1 MSDAQLQRLAS
12 EAGLAIDWMDADNRP
27 QRLSAEVQ
35 RNVLEALGFPAQ
47 SPEQIRQSLEALER
61 RRAEV
66 PPLLTADRGR
76 PISVPVA
83 PGTRYRLFN
92 EDDSGHSEGQVDAQG
107 QIPALEHSGYYPL
120 HLGRHELILAVAP
133 PRCPS
138 VTQYCGGRQ
147 RVWGLAAQ
155 LYSLRGE
162 GDSGAGDL
170 AALAQLV
177 RAAAGQGADALAISP
192 LHAMFPAARDI
203 YSPYSPSS
211 RLLFNEL
218 YAAPAL
224 VLGDGPVRQ
233 ALAAGGLQAELERLR
248 ALPLIDWP
256 GVARLRER
264 LLAQLYEQFQGRQPA
279 QQNDDLLED
288 FLAFRHLGGA
298 ELLQHCCYQVLQQR
312 RREAGDGLD
321 WRFWP
326 EAYRDAG
333 SAELGRFML
342 DEERAISA
350 QAFGQWLIARG
361 LQQVQRDA
369 KAAGMGIGLIA
380 DLAVGAEPSGSQAWM
395 RQDELLSGVS
405 VGCPPDILNRAGQN
419 WGICAFSPDGL
430 RRHGFRAFI
439 EMLRAN
445 LRYVGGLRIDHILG
459 LRRLWVI
466 PAGAEA
472 QDGAYLDYP
481 FEDLLRLICLEAE
494 RAQAV
499 IIGEDLGTVPPGLR
513 EALAER
519 GILGMRVLLFEQ
531 EHGRFIAPAHWP
543 DGALATS
550 TTHDLPTLEGWQRG
564 RDIDWREQLGQRT
577 REVAADERN
586 TRQHETFSLRRA
598 LGESAI
604 QPDPLLD
611 GAIEFLGATPAPLVL
626 LPLEDALACIEQPN
640 LPGPGDSHPNWRRRF
655 ERTAGEMLDDPQ
667 VRARLE
673 RLRRARSGSG
683 SGSGIGG
690 GEHG

>member
-1 MSDAQLQRLAS
+1 MSDAQLERLAS

-27 QRLSAEVQ
+27 QRLTSEVQ

-47 SPEQIRQSLEALER
+47 SPEQIRQSLEVLEQ

-76 PISVPVA
+76 PVSVPVQ
-83 PGTRYRLFN
+83 PGTRYKLFN
-92 EDDSGHSEGQVDAQG
+92 EDDSGHSEGRVDDQG
-107 QIPALEHSGYYPL
+107 QIPAVEHSGYYPL
-120 HLGRHELILAVAP
+120 HLGQHELILAVAP

-138 VTQYCGGRQ
+138 VTQYCAGRQ
-147 RVWGLAAQ
+147 RVWGLSAQ
-155 LYSLRGE
+155 LYSLRREQDG
-162 GDSGAGDL
+162 GAGDI

-177 RAAAGQGADALAISP
+177 RAAAAQGADAIAISP
-192 LHAMFPAARDI
+192 LHAMFPASRDI

-218 YAAPAL
+218 YAAPGL
-224 VLGDGPVRQ
+224 VLGDEPVRQ
-233 ALAAGGLQAELERLR
+233 ALAASGLEAELERLQ
-248 ALPLIDWP
+248 ALPLIDWL
-256 GVARLRER
+256 GVAHVRDR
-264 LLAQLYEQFQGRQPA
+264 LLAQLYEQVQREDSP
-279 QQNDDLLED
+279 LHED
-288 FLAFRHLGGA
+288 FLAFRNLGGA
-298 ELLQHCCYQVLQQR
+298 ELLQHCCFQILQLR
-312 RREAGDGLD
+312 RAEAGEGLD

-326 EAYRDAG
+326 EAYRNAG
-333 SAELGRFML
+333 SAELGHFMV
-342 DEERAISA
+342 DEERAISQ

-361 LQQVQRDA
+361 LQQVQQDA
-369 KAAGMGIGLIA
+369 RAAGMGIGLIA

-395 RQDELLSGVS
+395 RQDELLTGVS
-405 VGCPPDILNRAGQN
+405 VGCPPDILNRSGQN

-481 FEDLLRLICLEAE
+481 IQDLLRLICLEAE
-494 RAQAV
+494 RANAI
-499 IIGEDLGTVPPGLR
+499 IIGEDLGTVPLGLR

-531 EHGRFIAPAHWP
+531 QHGRFIAPAYWP
-543 DGALATS
+543 DNALATS
-550 TTHDLPTLEGWQRG
+550 TTHDLSTLEGWQKG
-564 RDIDWREQLGQRT
+564 QDIDWREQLGQRS
-577 REVAADERN
+577 RESAAEERN
-586 TRQHETFSLRRA
+586 TRQHETFALRRA
-598 LGESAI
+598 LLQQGI

-626 LPLEDALACIEQPN
+626 LPLEDALACVEQPN
-640 LPGPGDSHPNWRRRF
+640 LPGPGDRHPNWRRRF
-655 ERTAGEMLDDPQ
+655 AVNAAQMLDDPRVQ
-667 VRARLE
+667 ARLE
-673 RLRRARSGSG
+673 RLRRAREGGSP
-683 SGSGIGG
+683 
-690 GEHG
+690 HD

>member
-1 MSDAQLQRLAS
+1 MSDAQLERLAG

-27 QRLSAEVQ
+27 QRLSVEVQ
-35 RNVLEALGFPAQ
+35 RKVLEALGFPAQ
-47 SPEQIRQSLEALER
+47 SPEQIRQSLDSLQR
-61 RRAEV
+61 QRAEL
-66 PPLLTADRGR
+66 PPLLTADQGR
-76 PISVPVA
+76 KVDVPVP

-92 EDDSGHSEGQVDAQG
+92 EDDSGHSEGHVDAHG
-107 QIPALEHSGYYPL
+107 QLPAVGQSGYYPL
-120 HLGRHELILAVAP
+120 HLGSHELILAVAP

-138 VTQYCGGRQ
+138 VAQYCGGRP

-155 LYSLRGE
+155 LYSLRREQDG
-162 GDSGAGDL
+162 GAGDL

-177 RAAAGQGADALAISP
+177 RAAAELGADALAISP
-192 LHAMFPAARDI
+192 VHAMFPAARDI

-218 YAAPAL
+218 YAAPGL
-224 VLGDGPVRQ
+224 VLGEQAVQQ
-233 ALAAGGLQAELERLR
+233 ALAAAGLEEERRRLER
-248 ALPLIDWP
+248 LPLIDWL
-256 GVARLRER
+256 GVAHLRDR
-264 LLAQLYEQFQGRQPA
+264 LLAQLYRQFQQQP
-279 QQNDDLLED
+279 NDLHED
-288 FLAFRHLGGA
+288 FLAFRHLGGV
-298 ELLQHCCYQVLQQR
+298 ELLQHCCFQVLQLR
-312 RREAGDGLD
+312 RGEAGDGLD

-326 EAYRDAG
+326 EAYRHAG
-333 SAELGRFML
+333 SAELGHFMV
-342 DEERAISA
+342 DEEQPISQ

-361 LQQVQRDA
+361 LQQVQREA
-369 KAAGMGIGLIA
+369 QAAGMGIGLIA

-395 RQDELLSGVS
+395 RQDELLAGVS

-419 WGICAFSPDGL
+419 WGICAFSPEGL
-430 RRHGFRAFI
+430 RRNGFRAFI

-494 RAQAV
+494 RARAV
-499 IIGEDLGTVPPGLR
+499 VIGEDLGTVPPGLR

-531 EHGRFIAPAHWP
+531 HQGHFVAPAHWP
-543 DGALATS
+543 DHALATS
-550 TTHDLPTLEGWQRG
+550 ATHDLPTLEGWQKG
-564 RDIDWREQLGQRT
+564 QDIDWREQLGQRT
-577 REVAADERN
+577 RESAAEERN
-586 TRQHETFSLRRA
+586 TRQHETFALRRA
-598 LGESAI
+598 LGESGI
-604 QPDPLLD
+604 QPDPVLD

-626 LPLEDALACIEQPN
+626 LPLEDALGCLEQAN
-640 LPGPGDSHPNWRRRF
+640 LPGPGDNHPNWRRRF
-655 ERTAGEMLDDPQ
+655 ERNAAQMLDDPQ

-673 RLRRARSGSG
+673 RLRRARD
-683 SGSGIGG
+683 GG
-690 GEHG
+690 RDHG

>member
-1 MSDAQLQRLAS
+1 MSDAQLERLAS

-27 QRLSAEVQ
+27 QRLTAEVQ
-35 RNVLEALGFPAQ
+35 RQVLEALGFAAQ

-66 PPLLTADRGR
+66 PPLITADLGEAV
-76 PISVPVA
+76 SVPVT
-83 PGTRYRLFN
+83 PGTHYKLFN
-92 EDDSGHSEGQVDAQG
+92 EDDSGHSEGHVDEHG
-107 QIPALEHSGYYPL
+107 RIPALEHSGYYPL
-120 HLGRHELILAVAP
+120 HLGPHELILAVAP

-138 VTQYCGGRQ
+138 VAQYCDGRQ

-162 GDSGAGDL
+162 QDSGAGDI

-177 RAAAGQGADALAISP
+177 RAAADQGADAIAISP
-192 LHAMFPAARDI
+192 VHAMFPASRDI

-218 YAAPAL
+218 YAAPGL
-224 VLGDGPVRQ
+224 VLGDEPVRQ
-233 ALAAGGLQAELERLR
+233 AVAAAGLEAELARLQ
-248 ALPLIDWP
+248 ALPLIDWLA
-256 GVARLRER
+256 VAHLRDR
-264 LLAQLYEQFQGRQPA
+264 LLAQLYAQFQ
-279 QQNDDLLED
+279 DDAGELHED
-288 FLAFRHLGGA
+288 FLAFRNLGAA
-298 ELLQHCCYQVLQQR
+298 ELLQHCCFQVLQLR
-312 RREAGDGLD
+312 RAEAGDGRD
-321 WRFWP
+321 WRYWP
-326 EAYRDAG
+326 EGYRNAG
-333 SAELGRFML
+333 SAELGHFMI
-342 DEERAISA
+342 EEEQAISQ

-369 KAAGMGIGLIA
+369 RAAGMGIGLIA

-395 RQDELLSGVS
+395 RQDELLTGVS
-405 VGCPPDILNRAGQN
+405 VGCPPDILNRSGQN

-430 RRHGFRAFI
+430 RRNGFRAFI

-466 PAGAEA
+466 PAGAQA

-481 FEDLLRLICLEAE
+481 IQDLLRLICLEAG
-494 RAQAV
+494 RAQA
-499 IIGEDLGTVPPGLR
+499 IIVGEDLGTVPPGLR
-513 EALAER
+513 ETLAER

-531 EHGRFIAPAHWP
+531 QHGRFIAPANWS
-543 DGALATS
+543 DKALATS
-550 TTHDLPTLEGWQRG
+550 TTHDLPTLEGWQKG

-577 REVAADERN
+577 RESAADERN
-586 TRQHETFSLRRA
+586 SRQHESFALRRA
-598 LGESAI
+598 LGENGIA
-604 QPDPLLD
+604 PDPVLD
-611 GAIEFLGATPAPLVL
+611 GAIEFLGTTPAPLVL

-640 LPGPGDSHPNWRRRF
+640 LPGPGDTHPNWRRRF
-655 ERTAGEMLDDPQ
+655 ERNAGEMLDEPR

-673 RLRRARSGSG
+673 RLNRARGTAG
-683 SGSGIGG
+683 DGG
-690 GEHG
+690 REHG

>member
-1 MSDAQLQRLAS
+1 MSDAQLERLAS

-27 QRLSAEVQ
+27 QRLTAEVQ
-35 RNVLEALGFPAQ
+35 RSVLEALGFPAQ
-47 SPEQIRQSLEALER
+47 SPEQIRQSLEELER
-61 RRAEV
+61 RRTEV
-66 PPLLTADRGR
+66 PPLITADLGQAV
-76 PISVPVA
+76 SVPVT
-83 PGTRYRLFN
+83 PGTRYKLFN
-92 EDDSGHSEGQVDAQG
+92 EDDSDHSDGHVDENG
-107 QIPALEHSGYYPL
+107 QIPALEASGYYPL
-120 HLGRHELILAVAP
+120 HLGPHELILAVAP

-138 VTQYCGGRQ
+138 VAQYCGGRQ
-147 RVWGLAAQ
+147 HVWGLSAQ
-155 LYSLRGE
+155 LYSLRREQDG
-162 GDSGAGDL
+162 GAGDI

-177 RAAAGQGADALAISP
+177 SAAAAQGADAIAISP
-192 LHAMFPAARDI
+192 LHAMCLASRDI

-218 YAAPAL
+218 YAAPGL
-224 VLGDGPVRQ
+224 VLGDEPVRQ
-233 ALAAGGLQAELERLR
+233 AVAAAGLEAELARLQAL
-248 ALPLIDWP
+248 ALVDWL
-256 GVARLRER
+256 GVAHLRDR
-264 LLAQLYEQFQGRQPA
+264 LLAQLYEQFRHEPGE
-279 QQNDDLLED
+279 LHED
-288 FLAFRHLGGA
+288 FLAFRNLGGA
-298 ELLQHCCYQVLQQR
+298 ELLQHCCFQVLQLR
-312 RREAGDGLD
+312 RAEAGEGLD
-321 WRFWP
+321 WRSWP
-326 EAYRDAG
+326 EPYRNAR
-333 SAELGRFML
+333 SVELGHFMV
-342 DEERAISA
+342 DEELAISQ

-395 RQDELLSGVS
+395 RQDELLTGVS

-430 RRHGFRAFI
+430 RRQGFRAFI

-481 FEDLLRLICLEAE
+481 IQDLLRLICLEAE
-494 RAQAV
+494 RARAV

-513 EALAER
+513 ETLAER

-531 EHGRFIAPAHWP
+531 QHDHFIPPAQWP
-543 DGALATS
+543 DNALATS
-550 TTHDLPTLEGWQRG
+550 TTHDLPTLEGWQKG

-577 REVAADERN
+577 RETAAEERN
-586 TRQHETFSLRRA
+586 TRQHESFALRRA
-598 LGESAI
+598 LCENGI
-604 QPDPLLD
+604 TPDPVLD
-611 GAIEFLGATPAPLVL
+611 GAIEFLGVTPAPLVL

-655 ERTAGEMLDDPQ
+655 ARNAGQMLDDPQ

-673 RLRRARSGSG
+673 RLKRARGTTG
-683 SGSGIGG
+683 DGG
-690 GEHG
+690 REHD

>member
-1 MSDAQLQRLAS
+1 MSDAQLERLAS

-27 QRLSAEVQ
+27 QRLTPEVQ
-35 RNVLEALGFPAQ
+35 RKVLEALGFPAQ

-66 PPLLTADRGR
+66 PPLLTADLGQAV
-76 PISVPVA
+76 SVPVT
-83 PGTRYRLFN
+83 PGTRYKLFN
-92 EDDSGHSEGQVDAQG
+92 EDDSGHSEGHVDEHG
-107 QIPALEHSGYYPL
+107 RIPPLEASGYYLL
-120 HLGRHELILAVAP
+120 HLGPHELVLAVAP

-138 VTQYCGGRQ
+138 VSQYCGGRQ
-147 RVWGLAAQ
+147 RVWGLSAQ
-155 LYSLRGE
+155 LYSLRREQDG
-162 GDSGAGDL
+162 GAGDI

-177 RAAAGQGADALAISP
+177 RAAAAQGADAIAISP
-192 LHAMFPAARDI
+192 LHAMSAASRDI

-218 YAAPAL
+218 YAAPGL
-224 VLGDGPVRQ
+224 VLGDEPVRQ
-233 ALAAGGLQAELERLR
+233 AVAAAGLDAELARLQ
-248 ALPLIDWP
+248 ALPLIDWL
-256 GVARLRER
+256 GVAHLRDR
-264 LLAQLYEQFQGRQPA
+264 LLTQLYRQFQREAGE
-279 QQNDDLLED
+279 LHED
-288 FLAFRHLGGA
+288 FLAFRSLGGA
-298 ELLQHCCYQVLQQR
+298 ELLQHCCFQVLQLR
-312 RREAGDGLD
+312 RAEAGDGLD

-326 EAYRDAG
+326 EDYRNAG
-333 SAELGRFML
+333 SAELGHFMV
-342 DEERAISA
+342 DEEQAISQ

-369 KAAGMGIGLIA
+369 KAADMGIGLIA
-380 DLAVGAEPSGSQAWM
+380 DLAVGAEPAGSQAWM
-395 RQDELLSGVS
+395 RQDELLTGVS

-466 PAGAEA
+466 PAGSEA

-481 FEDLLRLICLEAE
+481 IQDLLRLICLEAE
-494 RAQAV
+494 RARAV

-531 EHGRFIAPAHWP
+531 QHGGFIAPAHWP
-543 DGALATS
+543 DNALATS
-550 TTHDLPTLEGWQRG
+550 TTHDLPTLEGWQKG

-577 REVAADERN
+577 RETAADERN
-586 TRQHETFSLRRA
+586 TRQHESFALRRA
-598 LGESAI
+598 LGESGI
-604 QPDPLLD
+604 TPDPVLD

-655 ERTAGEMLDDPQ
+655 ERNAGEMLDDPA

-673 RLRRARSGSG
+673 RLHRARGSTG
-683 SGSGIGG
+683 DGG
-690 GEHG
+690 CEHG

>member
-1 MSDAQLQRLAS
+1 MNDAQLERLAS
-12 EAGLAIDWMDADNRP
+12 EAGLAIDWIDADNRP

-47 SPEQIRQSLEALER
+47 TPEQIRQSLDALER
-61 RRAEV
+61 RRAEP
-66 PPLLTADRGR
+66 PPLITADRGQ
-76 PISVPVA
+76 PIAVPVG

-92 EDDSGHSEGQVDAQG
+92 EDDSSHSEGHVDQHG
-107 QIPALEHSGYYPL
+107 QIPAIQQSGYYPL
-120 HLGRHELILAVAP
+120 HLGDREIILAVAP

-138 VTQYCGGRQ
+138 VQQYCGGR
-147 RVWGLAAQ
+147 RHVWGLAAQ
-155 LYSLRGE
+155 LYALRREQDG
-162 GDSGAGDL
+162 GAGDL
-170 AALAQLV
+170 AALADLV
-177 RAAAGQGADALAISP
+177 HAAAAQGADAVAISP
-192 LHAMFPAARDI
+192 VHAMFPASRDI

-218 YAAPAL
+218 YAAPGL
-224 VLGDGPVRQ
+224 VLGDEPVRQ
-233 ALAAGGLQAELERLR
+233 ALAAAGLAEEWARVQ
-248 ALPLIDWP
+248 ALPLVDWLR
-256 GVARLRER
+256 VAQLRDR
-264 LLAQLYEQFQGRQPA
+264 LLQQLYQQFQHDSGA
-279 QQNDDLLED
+279 LHED

-298 ELLQHCCYQVLQQR
+298 ELLQHCCFQVLQLR
-312 RREAGDGLD
+312 RAEAGDGLD

-326 EAYRDAG
+326 EAYRNAG
-333 SAELGRFML
+333 SAELGHFMI
-342 DEERAISA
+342 DEEQAISQ
-350 QAFGQWLIARG
+350 QAFGQWLVARG
-361 LQQVQRDA
+361 LQQVQQQA

-395 RQDELLSGVS
+395 RQDELLTGVS

-430 RRHGFRAFI
+430 RRNGFRAFI

-445 LRYVGGLRIDHILG
+445 LRYVGGLRIDHVLG

-466 PAGAEA
+466 PSGAEP
-472 QDGAYLDYP
+472 QEGAYLDYP
-481 FEDLLRLICLEAE
+481 FDDLLRLICLEAE

-531 EHGRFIAPAHWP
+531 EHGHFIAPARWP

-550 TTHDLPTLEGWQRG
+550 TTHDLPTLEGWQQG

-577 REVAADERN
+577 REVAADERSA
-586 TRQHETFSLRRA
+586 RQHESQALRRA
-598 LGESAI
+598 LGDSGISA
-604 QPDPLLD
+604 DPVLD

-640 LPGPGDSHPNWRRRF
+640 LPGPGDTHPNWRRRF
-655 ERTAGEMLDDPQ
+655 ERNAGEMLDDPR

-673 RLRRARSGSG
+673 RLRLARQHANDGARA
-683 SGSGIGG
+683 
-690 GEHG
+690 HD

>member
-1 MSDAQLQRLAS
+1 MSDAQLERLAS

-27 QRLSAEVQ
+27 QRLTPEVQ
-35 RNVLEALGFPAQ
+35 RKVLEALGFPAQ

-66 PPLLTADRGR
+66 PPLLTADLGQAV
-76 PISVPVA
+76 SVPVT
-83 PGTRYRLFN
+83 PGTRYKLFN
-92 EDDSGHSEGQVDAQG
+92 EDDSGHSEGHVDEHG
-107 QIPALEHSGYYPL
+107 RIPPLEASGYYLL
-120 HLGRHELILAVAP
+120 HLGPHELVLAVAP

-138 VTQYCGGRQ
+138 VSQYCGGRQ
-147 RVWGLAAQ
+147 RVWGLSAQ
-155 LYSLRGE
+155 LYSLRREQDG
-162 GDSGAGDL
+162 GAGDI

-177 RAAAGQGADALAISP
+177 RAAAARGADAIAISP
-192 LHAMFPAARDI
+192 LHAMSAASRDI

-218 YAAPAL
+218 YAAPGL
-224 VLGDGPVRQ
+224 VLGDEPVRQ
-233 ALAAGGLQAELERLR
+233 AVVAAGLEAELARLQ
-248 ALPLIDWP
+248 ALPLIDWL
-256 GVARLRER
+256 GVAHLRDR
-264 LLAQLYEQFQGRQPA
+264 LLTQLYRQFQREAGE
-279 QQNDDLLED
+279 LHED
-288 FLAFRHLGGA
+288 FLAFRSLGGA
-298 ELLQHCCYQVLQQR
+298 ELLQHCCFQVLQLR
-312 RREAGDGLD
+312 RAEAGDGLD

-326 EAYRDAG
+326 EDYRNAG
-333 SAELGRFML
+333 SAELGHFMV
-342 DEERAISA
+342 DEEQAISQ

-380 DLAVGAEPSGSQAWM
+380 DLAVGAEPAGSQAWM
-395 RQDELLSGVS
+395 RQDELLTGVS

-466 PAGAEA
+466 PAGSEA

-481 FEDLLRLICLEAE
+481 IQDLLRLICLEAE
-494 RAQAV
+494 RARAV

-531 EHGRFIAPAHWP
+531 QHGGFIAPAHWP
-543 DGALATS
+543 DNALATS
-550 TTHDLPTLEGWQRG
+550 TTHDLPTLEGWQKG

-577 REVAADERN
+577 RETAADERN
-586 TRQHETFSLRRA
+586 TRQHESFALRRA
-598 LGESAI
+598 LGESGI
-604 QPDPLLD
+604 TPDPVLD

-640 LPGPGDSHPNWRRRF
+640 LPGPSDSHPNWRRRF
-655 ERTAGEMLDDPQ
+655 ERNAGEMLDDPA

-673 RLRRARSGSG
+673 RLHRARGSAG
-683 SGSGIGG
+683 DGG
-690 GEHG
+690 CEHG

>member
-1 MSDAQLQRLAS
+1 MNDAQLERLAS
-12 EAGLAIDWMDADNRP
+12 EAGLAIDWLDADNRP
-27 QRLSAEVQ
+27 QRLSADVQ

-47 SPEQIRQSLEALER
+47 TPEQIRQSLEALER
-61 RRAEV
+61 RRAEL
-66 PPLLTADRGR
+66 PPLITADQGR
-76 PISVPVA
+76 PIAVPVR
-83 PGTRYRLFN
+83 PGSRYKLFN
-92 EDDSGHSEGQVDAQG
+92 EDDSGHSEGHVDTHG
-107 QIPALEHSGYYPL
+107 QIPAVERSGYYL
-120 HLGRHELILAVAP
+120 LQLGEREITLAVAP

-138 VTQYCGGRQ
+138 VAQYCNGRQ

-155 LYSLRGE
+155 LYSLRREQDGGI
-162 GDSGAGDL
+162 GDI

-177 RAAAGQGADALAISP
+177 RAAARQGADAIAISP
-192 LHAMFPAARDI
+192 VHAMFPASRDI

-224 VLGDGPVRQ
+224 VLGDEAVRQ
-233 ALAAGGLQAELERLR
+233 AVAAAGLQAELARLE
-248 ALPLIDWP
+248 ALPLIDWL
-256 GVARLRER
+256 GVARSRDR
-264 LLAQLYEQFQGRQPA
+264 LLAQLYQEFQHEAGERW
-279 QQNDDLLED
+279 ED
-288 FLAFRHLGGA
+288 FLAFRNLGGA
-298 ELLQHCCYQVLQQR
+298 ELLQHCCFQVLQLR
-312 RREAGDGLD
+312 RAEAGDGLD

-326 EAYRDAG
+326 EAYRHAG
-333 SAELGRFML
+333 SAELGHFMI
-342 DEERAISA
+342 EEEQAISQ

-361 LQQVQRDA
+361 LQQVQQDA

-395 RQDELLSGVS
+395 RQDELLTGVS

-430 RRHGFRAFI
+430 RRNGFRAFI

-466 PAGAEA
+466 PEGAEP
-472 QDGAYLDYP
+472 QEGAYLDYP

-494 RAQAV
+494 RARAV

-531 EHGRFIAPAHWP
+531 QQGQFIAPAHWP
-543 DGALATS
+543 AGALATS
-550 TTHDLPTLEGWQRG
+550 TTHDLPTLEGWQQG
-564 RDIDWREQLGQRT
+564 RDIDWREELGQRT
-577 REVAADERN
+577 REVAAAERN
-586 TRQHETFSLRRA
+586 TRQHESLALRRA
-598 LGESAI
+598 LGESGIAA
-604 QPDPLLD
+604 DPVLD
-611 GAIEFLGATPAPLVL
+611 GAIEFLGSTPAPLVL
-626 LPLEDALACIEQPN
+626 LPLEDALACVEQPN
-640 LPGPGDSHPNWRRRF
+640 LPGPGDRHPNWRRRF
-655 ERTAGEMLDDPQ
+655 ERNAAEMLDDPR

-673 RLRRARSGSG
+673 RLRRAREE
-683 SGSGIGG
+683 GG
-690 GEHG
+690 RAHG